1 MNRIKQSRL
10 KKKKKKNDSAPQ
22 TAELRHIIIYA
33 PIRINKIKQIRANE
47 TIKTGI
53 LMLMVCVSCVE

>member
-1 MNRIKQSRL
+1 MNELMNRIKQSRL
-10 KKKKKKNDSAPQ
+10 KNNYSAPQ

-47 TIKTGI
+47 TVKTVI
-53 LMLMVCVSCVE
+53 LIVCVCVCVMC